1 MASGHRCSRGTE
13 GARPGPGLMR
23 AERVNPAMGPW
34 RWRGYAWRCGRPT
47 VRGAEFPW
55 RDRVLIKRMPA
66 AEKQREDRG
75 RRAGYSPGGPLG
87 NRPDSG
93 LVPVSERALT

>member
-1 MASGHRCSRGTE
+1 MASGHRCSRGIE

-66 AEKQREDRG
+66 AEKQREDRAVGPGTPPEG
-75 RRAGYSPGGPLG
+75 RWVTGRIA
-87 NRPDSG
+87 G
-93 LVPVSERALT
+93 LVLVSERALT